1 VKSRGWIAVL
11 ALVLML
17 PVASLAQTPPPMQQ
31 PNSAKPAAPAPGEKR
46 PVIEIPATSFD
57 FGDLYHQDQYTHAFT
72 VKNTGKAD
80 LLIEDVKPG

>member
-1 VKSRGWIAVL
+1 MKSRGLIAVL
-11 ALVLML
+11 ALALML
-17 PVASLAQTPPPMQQ
+17 PAAGYAQNT
-31 PNSAKPAAPAPGEKR
+31 APAPAPAPAPGGKR
-46 PVIEIPATSFD
+46 PVIEIPTTSFD